1 VDSLSLL
8 ENVFKFC
15 SLEVKKFPLP
25 RKLAEPLQR
34 TPLPRKLGRGEDEGK
49 FQISLAGKR
58 SRNLEIAVVEPME
71 HRNTLWDQ
79 CLGL

>member
-8 ENVFKFC
+8 KNVLNFATLKLRNFLYQENWPSSFTGPLCPGSWAEGRMRENFKYPW
-15 SLEVKKFPLP
+15 LE
-25 RKLAEPLQR
+25 
-34 TPLPRKLGRGEDEGK
+34 G
-49 FQISLAGKR
+49 

-71 HRNTLWDQ
+71 PRNTLWDQ